1 MKTSF
6 VAVFL
11 ILLLCSATSKR
22 FCGAEAPL
30 RLSKHK
36 TIAIMPVTVKRRY
49 EHKSHS
55 TDSSFLLSYPDFQ
68 SVYYQAVKALT
79 YPIDSSR
86 HTLLDPKTSNQVI
99 TSQFNKDSFNLQSK
113 HIGKALNAQALMYTH
128 IKEGRHDALNVVK
141 FFANVFVF
149 FSSNYWTLN
158 DNLDRAPR
166 FKVKIRSKFVD
177 VKTGKTLCIVKSK
190 RYCHGLREFNNEAL
204 KLIQQQA
211 EKIPYN
217 HFRVIGAG
225 VL

>member
-1 MKTSF
+1 MKSSCLA
-6 VAVFL
+6 VLLIVFL
-11 ILLLCSATSKR
+11 SSASSKR

-36 TIAIMPVTVKRRY
+36 TIAIMPVTVKLRY
-49 EHKSHS
+49 EKKIQS
-55 TDSSFLLSYPDFQ
+55 TDSQYAQKFPDYQ
-68 SVYYQAVKALT
+68 SAYYQAVKALI
-79 YPIDSSR
+79 YPLDSSR
-86 HTLLDPKTSNQVI
+86 HTLLDPLSSNQI
-99 TSQFNKDSFNLQSK
+99 LTAQFNKDSFNLQSK
-113 HIGKALNAQALMYTH
+113 RIGNALNAQALMYTN
-128 IKEGRHDALNVVK
+128 IKEGRHDAINVVK

-166 FKVKIRSKFVD
+166 FKVKIKSKFVD
-177 VKTGKTLCIVKSK
+177 VKTGKTLCVVKSK
-190 RYCHGLREFNNEAL
+190 RSCLGIRDFNEEAL
-204 KLIQQQA
+204 KLMQQQA